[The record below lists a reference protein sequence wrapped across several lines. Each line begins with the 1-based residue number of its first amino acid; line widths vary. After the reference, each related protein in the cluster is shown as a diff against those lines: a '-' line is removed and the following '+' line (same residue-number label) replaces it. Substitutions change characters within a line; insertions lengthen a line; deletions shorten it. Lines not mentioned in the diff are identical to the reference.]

1 MLTALTFLT
10 AFSLC
15 LLCSSSSGGGFP
27 GGTADPL
34 LQFGASDEEL
44 LNTVVLPGLNLL
56 FDGRLLL
63 PLDISQYLQGHSAPS
78 GLR

>member
-1 MLTALTFLT
+1 MD
-10 AFSLC
+10 S
-15 LLCSSSSGGGFP
+15 
-27 GGTADPL
+27 L

-63 PLDISQYLQGHSAPS
+63 PLDISQYLQGHSAAS